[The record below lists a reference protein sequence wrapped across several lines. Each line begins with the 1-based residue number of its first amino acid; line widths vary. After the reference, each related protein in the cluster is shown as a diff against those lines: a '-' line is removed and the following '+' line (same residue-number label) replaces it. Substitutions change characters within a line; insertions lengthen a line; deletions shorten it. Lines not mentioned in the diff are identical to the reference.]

1 MQRGSQPGRS
11 GSKASVA
18 VLPKPE
24 AFLEIRVDQRNA
36 SPGLIGLCAGFEQG
50 QWRSKQFA
58 DHLMEWLP
66 EFALNYSDAKDI
78 SSGNAVRML
87 RDAALRVYQSDKFE
101 LRGEFGELLLHAVLR
116 QVFDTLP
123 AISKIYYKDSANN
136 TVKGFDAVHVVAT
149 PTSLEL
155 WLGES
160 KFYDDVSRAI
170 RDVVQELAVHTATD
184 FLRNEFAA
192 LVNKIDPAWPHSERL
207 RKLLAP
213 QTSLDQVF
221 DVLCVPVLL
230 TYNSP
235 TLAAHNRVSDVFCKA
250 FKAEIE
256 KHHLSFSGKPLPKL
270 IRIHLFLVPL
280 KSKVDFVKALDKELK
295 KWQGR

>member
-1 MQRGSQPGRS
+1 M
-11 GSKASVA
+11 
-18 VLPKPE
+18 LPKPE
-24 AFLEIRVDQRNA
+24 AFLEVRVDQRNA

-50 QWRSKQFA
+50 LWRSKQFA

-66 EFALNYSDAKDI
+66 EFALNFTDAKDI
-78 SSGNAVRML
+78 TSGNAVRML

-116 QVFDTLP
+116 QVFDTQP

-160 KFYDDVSRAI
+160 KFYDDASQAI
-170 RDVVQELAVHTATD
+170 RDVVKELAVHTTTD

-192 LVNKIDPAWPHSERL
+192 LVNKLDPAWPHSDRL
-207 RKLLAP
+207 KRLLAP

-235 TLAAHNRVSDVFCKA
+235 AVAAHQVVNEAFRAA
-250 FKAEIE
+250 FKTEIE
-256 KHHLSFSGKPLPKL
+256 KHHLNFSSKSLPKRV
-270 IRIHLFLVPL
+270 RIHLLLVPL
-280 KSKVDFVKALDKELK
+280 KSKAEFVKALDKELK